1 MATSNQSAASSVA
14 AAAENAASRLS
25 EAQSAA
31 QDGIAEA
38 VRRGNE
44 AVQEAR
50 DAWTDLDA
58 ALRET
63 VRERPYAAL
72 AVAAGIGFLF
82 AVARGR

>member
-1 MATSNQSAASSVA
+1 MATSNQSAASGITS
-14 AAAENAASRLS
+14 AAENAANRLG

-44 AVQEAR
+44 AVREAR

-72 AVAAGIGFLF
+72 AVAAAIGFLC